1 MKRILLV
8 LALLLCAFAADAQ
21 TVGLTIENQTV
32 NGSSVLFDI
41 VLRTTLPADT
51 LFLASSDL
59 VLNFNLANFT
69 SPGIAKGAV
78 GTFVLNARDG
88 TSVAAGYRNA
98 VATSIIANQIIIN
111 INAVAFGDQGGF
123 DDVVARIDNQASTH
137 RLGTYTL
144 SGITTP
150 AGSLGLQ
157 WDTTAGDAH
166 HTKVFSYAKVDP
178 WDGSQF
184 SLAAVNPS
192 NQQLPIQLVSFN
204 VNILSSDGVQLL
216 WTTASE
222 INNYGFY
229 VQRSADAK
237 TFTTLPGS
245 FQPGH
250 GTTIEHHDY
259 SYTDATAGDV
269 QYFYRLEQ
277 VDRDGTKTYSEA
289 KEAGG
294 TTGVKEQKPTEFALQ
309 QNYPNPFNPTSVIEY
324 SLPSTS
330 HVLLELYNLLG
341 QKIATLVNDV
351 KAPGFYQ
358 VQVDG
363 AHLASGVYI
372 YRLTAG
378 QKTFVRKMAL
388 VK

>member
-1 MKRILLV
+1 VTVTFTTIQTQGNSNLV
-8 LALLLCAFAADAQ
+8 WVTEQAIAD
-21 TVGLTIENQTV
+21 
-32 NGSSVLFDI
+32 
-41 VLRTTLPADT
+41 
-51 LFLASSDL
+51 
-59 VLNFNLANFT
+59 
-69 SPGIAKGAV
+69 
-78 GTFVLNARDG
+78 DG
-88 TSVAAGYRNA
+88 MTQWTN
-98 VATSIIANQIIIN
+98 
-111 INAVAFGDQGGF
+111 
-123 DDVVARIDNQASTH
+123 
-137 RLGTYTL
+137 GTYT
-144 SGITTP
+144 
-150 AGSLGLQ
+150 GLN
-157 WDTTAGDAH
+157 D
-166 HTKVFSYAKVDP
+166 SP
-178 WDGSQF
+178 
-184 SLAAVNPS
+184 
-192 NQQLPIQLVSFN
+192 LPIQLVSFN

-216 WTTASE
+216 WSTASE

-277 VDRDGTKTYSEA
+277 VDRDGTITYSES

-324 SLPSTS
+324 SLPSSS

>member
-1 MKRILLV
+1 MKTLV
-8 LALLLCAFAADAQ
+8 RFVLLLAVLLLGVADQGISQAFTCTIQNQSVNAGVFSFDIYIVRTGTALYLGTSDFVLTFNSANFNSPVALVKQLGVPGGRIETFYAGGADIISGNRVVLNLAGPAILSQ
-21 TVGLTIENQTV
+21 ANFDSRVLVVSNVAPGDLVASVSVSGITNGAGTMGLTWRSASPNNTV
-32 NGSSVLFDI
+32 VQNYQ
-41 VLRTTLPADT
+41 A
-51 LFLASSDL
+51 
-59 VLNFNLANFT
+59 T
-69 SPGIAKGAV
+69 SPWNLLDV
-78 GTFVLNARDG
+78 
-88 TSVAAGYRNA
+88 TSN
-98 VATSIIANQIIIN
+98 
-111 INAVAFGDQGGF
+111 
-123 DDVVARIDNQASTH
+123 
-137 RLGTYTL
+137 GTYT
-144 SGITTP
+144 
-150 AGSLGLQ
+150 
-157 WDTTAGDAH
+157 
-166 HTKVFSYAKVDP
+166 
-178 WDGSQF
+178 
-184 SLAAVNPS
+184 NPS

-204 VNILSSDGVQLL
+204 VNVLSSDGVELL
-216 WTTASE
+216 WSTASE

-237 TFTTLPGS
+237 TFATLPGS

-277 VDRDGTKTYSEA
+277 VDRDGTITYSES

-324 SLPSTS
+324 SLPSSS

>member
-1 MKRILLV
+1 LGTSDFVLTFNSANFNSPVALVKQLGVPGGRIETFYAGGADIISGNRVVLNLAGPAILSQANFDSRVLV
-8 LALLLCAFAADAQ
+8 VSNVAPGDLVASVSVSGITNGAG
-21 TVGLTIENQTV
+21 TMGLTWRSASPNNTV
-32 NGSSVLFDI
+32 VQNYQ
-41 VLRTTLPADT
+41 A
-51 LFLASSDL
+51 
-59 VLNFNLANFT
+59 T
-69 SPGIAKGAV
+69 SPWNLLDV
-78 GTFVLNARDG
+78 
-88 TSVAAGYRNA
+88 TSN
-98 VATSIIANQIIIN
+98 
-111 INAVAFGDQGGF
+111 
-123 DDVVARIDNQASTH
+123 
-137 RLGTYTL
+137 GTYT
-144 SGITTP
+144 
-150 AGSLGLQ
+150 
-157 WDTTAGDAH
+157 
-166 HTKVFSYAKVDP
+166 
-178 WDGSQF
+178 
-184 SLAAVNPS
+184 NPS

-204 VNILSSDGVQLL
+204 VNVLSSDGVELL
-216 WTTASE
+216 WSTASE

-237 TFTTLPGS
+237 TFATLPGS

-277 VDRDGTKTYSEA
+277 VDRDGTITYSES

-324 SLPSTS
+324 SLPSSS

-363 AHLASGVYI
+363 ANLASGVYI

>member
-1 MKRILLV
+1 MKTLV
-8 LALLLCAFAADAQ
+8 RFVLLLAVLLLGVADQGISQAFTCTIQNQSVNAGVFSFDIYIVRTGTALYLGTSDFVLTFNSANFNSPVALVKQLGVPGGRIETFYAGGADIISGNRVVLNLAGPAILSQ
-21 TVGLTIENQTV
+21 ANFDSRVLVVSNVAPGDLVASVSVSGITNGAGTMGLTWRSASPNNTV
-32 NGSSVLFDI
+32 VQNYQ
-41 VLRTTLPADT
+41 A
-51 LFLASSDL
+51 
-59 VLNFNLANFT
+59 T
-69 SPGIAKGAV
+69 SPWNLLDV
-78 GTFVLNARDG
+78 
-88 TSVAAGYRNA
+88 TSN
-98 VATSIIANQIIIN
+98 
-111 INAVAFGDQGGF
+111 
-123 DDVVARIDNQASTH
+123 
-137 RLGTYTL
+137 GTYT
-144 SGITTP
+144 
-150 AGSLGLQ
+150 
-157 WDTTAGDAH
+157 
-166 HTKVFSYAKVDP
+166 
-178 WDGSQF
+178 
-184 SLAAVNPS
+184 NPS

-204 VNILSSDGVQLL
+204 VNVLSSDGVELL
-216 WTTASE
+216 WSTASE

-237 TFTTLPGS
+237 TFATLPGS

-277 VDRDGTKTYSEA
+277 VDRDGTITYSES

-324 SLPSTS
+324 SLPSSS

-363 AHLASGVYI
+363 ANLASGVYI

>member
-1 MKRILLV
+1 MKTLV
-8 LALLLCAFAADAQ
+8 RFVLLLAVLLLGIADQGISQAFTCTIQNQSVNAGVFSFDVYIVRTGTALYLGTSDFVLTFNNGFFTAPVANITQQGVPGGRIETYYTAEVSIVSSNRLVVNLLGPSPGNQTQFDARVLVVSN
-21 TVGLTIENQTV
+21 TPPGDLVASVSVSGITNLAGTMGLTWRSASPNNTV
-32 NGSSVLFDI
+32 IQNYQA
-41 VLRTTLPADT
+41 TTPW
-51 LFLASSDL
+51 
-59 VLNFNLANFT
+59 NLLDVT
-69 SPGIAKGAV
+69 S
-78 GTFVLNARDG
+78 N
-88 TSVAAGYRNA
+88 
-98 VATSIIANQIIIN
+98 
-111 INAVAFGDQGGF
+111 
-123 DDVVARIDNQASTH
+123 
-137 RLGTYTL
+137 GTYT
-144 SGITTP
+144 
-150 AGSLGLQ
+150 
-157 WDTTAGDAH
+157 
-166 HTKVFSYAKVDP
+166 
-178 WDGSQF
+178 
-184 SLAAVNPS
+184 NPS
-192 NQQLPIQLVSFN
+192 NHQLPIQLVSFS
-204 VNILSSDGVQLL
+204 VNILSTDGVELL
-216 WTTASE
+216 WSTASE

-237 TFTTLPGS
+237 TFATLPGS

-269 QYFYRLEQ
+269 KYFYRLEQ
-277 VDRDGTKTYSEA
+277 VDRDGTITYSEP

-341 QKIATLVNDV
+341 QKIETLVNDV

-358 VQVDG
+358 VEVNG

>member
-1 MKRILLV
+1 MKTLV
-8 LALLLCAFAADAQ
+8 RFVLLLAVLLLGVADQGISQAFTCTIQNQSVNAGVFSFDVYIVRTGTALYLGTSDFVLTFNSANFNSPVALVKQLGVPGGRIETFYAGGADIISGNRVVLNLAGPAILSQ
-21 TVGLTIENQTV
+21 ANFDSRVLVVSNVAPGDLVASVSVSGITNGAGTMGLTWRSASPNNTV
-32 NGSSVLFDI
+32 VQNYQ
-41 VLRTTLPADT
+41 A
-51 LFLASSDL
+51 
-59 VLNFNLANFT
+59 T
-69 SPGIAKGAV
+69 SPWNLLDV
-78 GTFVLNARDG
+78 
-88 TSVAAGYRNA
+88 TSN
-98 VATSIIANQIIIN
+98 
-111 INAVAFGDQGGF
+111 
-123 DDVVARIDNQASTH
+123 
-137 RLGTYTL
+137 GTYT
-144 SGITTP
+144 
-150 AGSLGLQ
+150 
-157 WDTTAGDAH
+157 
-166 HTKVFSYAKVDP
+166 
-178 WDGSQF
+178 
-184 SLAAVNPS
+184 NPS

-204 VNILSSDGVQLL
+204 VNVLSSDGVELL
-216 WTTASE
+216 WSTASE

-237 TFTTLPGS
+237 TFATLPGS

-269 QYFYRLEQ
+269 KYFYRLEQ
-277 VDRDGTKTYSEA
+277 VDRDGTITYSEP

-324 SLPSTS
+324 SLPRSS

-341 QKIATLVNDV
+341 QKIETLVNDV

-358 VQVDG
+358 VEVNG

>member
-1 MKRILLV
+1 MKTLV
-8 LALLLCAFAADAQ
+8 RFVLLLAVLLLGVADQGISQAFTCTIQNQSVNAGVFSFDIYIVRTGTALYLGTSDFVLTFNSANFNSPVALVKQLGVPGGRIETFYAGGADIISGNRVVLNLAGPAILSQ
-21 TVGLTIENQTV
+21 ANFDSRVLVVSNVAPGDLVASVSVSGITNGAGTMGLTWRSASPNNTV
-32 NGSSVLFDI
+32 VQNYQ
-41 VLRTTLPADT
+41 A
-51 LFLASSDL
+51 
-59 VLNFNLANFT
+59 T
-69 SPGIAKGAV
+69 SPWNLLDV
-78 GTFVLNARDG
+78 
-88 TSVAAGYRNA
+88 TSN
-98 VATSIIANQIIIN
+98 
-111 INAVAFGDQGGF
+111 
-123 DDVVARIDNQASTH
+123 
-137 RLGTYTL
+137 GTYT
-144 SGITTP
+144 
-150 AGSLGLQ
+150 
-157 WDTTAGDAH
+157 
-166 HTKVFSYAKVDP
+166 
-178 WDGSQF
+178 
-184 SLAAVNPS
+184 NPS

-204 VNILSSDGVQLL
+204 VNVLSSDGVELL
-216 WTTASE
+216 WSTASE

-277 VDRDGTKTYSEA
+277 VDRDGTITYSES

-324 SLPSTS
+324 SLPSSS

-363 AHLASGVYI
+363 ANLASGVYI

>member
-1 MKRILLV
+1 MKTLV
-8 LALLLCAFAADAQ
+8 RFVLLLAVLLLGVADQGISQAFTCTIQNQSVNAGVFSFDIYIVRTGTALYLGTSDFVLTFNSANFNSPVALVKQLGVPGGRIETFYAGGADIISGNRVVLNLAGPAILSQ
-21 TVGLTIENQTV
+21 ANFDSRVLVVSNVAPGDLVASVSVSGITNGAGTMGLTWRSASPNNTV
-32 NGSSVLFDI
+32 VQNYQ
-41 VLRTTLPADT
+41 A
-51 LFLASSDL
+51 
-59 VLNFNLANFT
+59 T
-69 SPGIAKGAV
+69 SPWNLLDV
-78 GTFVLNARDG
+78 
-88 TSVAAGYRNA
+88 TSN
-98 VATSIIANQIIIN
+98 
-111 INAVAFGDQGGF
+111 
-123 DDVVARIDNQASTH
+123 
-137 RLGTYTL
+137 GTYT
-144 SGITTP
+144 
-150 AGSLGLQ
+150 
-157 WDTTAGDAH
+157 
-166 HTKVFSYAKVDP
+166 
-178 WDGSQF
+178 
-184 SLAAVNPS
+184 NPS

-204 VNILSSDGVQLL
+204 VNVLSSDGVELL
-216 WTTASE
+216 WSTASE

-237 TFTTLPGS
+237 TFATLPGS

-277 VDRDGTKTYSEA
+277 VDRDGTITYSES

-363 AHLASGVYI
+363 ANLASGVYI